1 MRRKS
6 KSRGKKCIKKNV
18 WIHVGSAGLK
28 SIIKKKASN
37 KLTDHR
43 SCAGLF

>member
-6 KSRGKKCIKKNV
+6 KSRGKRSIKNV